1 MEWDRRTFVKF
12 AVGGVLGFASSP
24 FIPKLQDDA
33 AIWTQNW
40 SWVPVPENGELAFAN
55 SVNPETGTA
64 VRARI
69 IKGRLTGQRLIK
81 VEGNPQHPLFRG
93 GVIPQDASS
102 SQQLYNGLVRVDAPI
117 IRESKTGLRSRVSAD
132 KALDFLAGKLKAL
145 QAENQAHTLG
155 VLARDP
161 DSVAGEMLMRLMAAY
176 GSANLIFLPRA
187 DDNLALAGWL
197 MFGQPAIGFD
207 LPASDCVISFGTPLL
222 EGFGAPVAVR
232 HAFSGWR
239 DRGSKLIQVEPRASV
254 TASRSD
260 LWLACKPG
268 TEGLVALGLGAILL
282 EQGAYDRDLMENS
295 LGFSQVPGGGFKEL
309 LQKEYGPDRVAKL
322 SGVPVEKL
330 KQAAKLFI
338 QAKRPVAVCGP
349 GAAAE
354 PGRLYDF
361 MSVLA
366 LNAMRGTL
374 GRPGGVLVR
383 RPLDLRPL
391 GPELAPPAQAPLD
404 GRDQH
409 PLKVP
414 DAVTMAERALAGD
427 PYGLGALIVVNCNP
441 AFSGPNP
448 ELMKELCR
456 QVPLLVCIST
466 YLDETAAMADIVLPA
481 AQFLEGWGDC
491 QSPYGQAV
499 SSYGIHKPL
508 VSAFPQ
514 AKSTGDWLLGLAARL
529 GGPVARA
536 LPFED
541 TASALQVRCAGLGD
555 FAELAQKSFV
565 VQDKPA
571 YGQFPFQT
579 DSGKLELFAM
589 SLRDAMV
596 KNAGSEKALV
606 EELRKLAVAGDP
618 FTAFM
623 PHYEPPAALGRV
635 DSRYPLLMAAVPSL
649 RTGNGSQPM
658 SPYMLKI
665 LDDTTLA
672 DKDRLVVE
680 MNPATAAKLHLQEGE
695 EVEIASPAGSLRAKL
710 HLYNGAAP
718 GMVFAPVGLG
728 HQVFGMYLKNKGEN
742 FFAAAQVFQD
752 PLSGLPQWG
761 LTPVRIG
768 KARGVSHV

>member
-12 AVGGVLGFASSP
+12 AVGGVLGIASSP
-24 FIPKLQDDA
+24 LIPKLQDDV

-55 SVNPETGTA
+55 SVNPATGTA

-81 VEGNPQHPLFRG
+81 VEGNPEHPICQG

-117 IRESKTGLRSRVSAD
+117 IREGKTGLRSRVSAE

-145 QAENQAHTLG
+145 QAAGQAHTLG
-155 VLARDP
+155 ALARDP
-161 DSVAGEMLMRLMAAY
+161 QSVDGEMLMRFMAAY
-176 GSANLIFLPRA
+176 GSSNLVFMPSAA
-187 DDNLALAGWL
+187 DTLALAGWL
-197 MFGQPAIGFD
+197 MFGQTEIGFD

-232 HAFSGWR
+232 QAFSGWR
-239 DRGSKLIQVEPRASV
+239 DRGAKLIQVEPRASV

-268 TEGLVALGLGAILL
+268 TEGLVALGLCAILL
-282 EQGAYDRDLMENS
+282 EQGAYAKDLIEDS
-295 LGFSQVPGGGFKEL
+295 LGFSGVPGGGFKDL
-309 LQKEYGPDRVAKL
+309 LQKQYGPDRVAKL

-338 QAKRPVAVCGP
+338 QAKQPVAVCGP
-349 GAAAE
+349 GPAGE

-361 MSVLA
+361 MAVLA
-366 LNAMRGTL
+366 LNAMRGNL

-383 RPLDLRPL
+383 QPL
-391 GPELAPPAQAPLD
+391 GLKTLGPPLPPPSNPPLD
-404 GRDQH
+404 GRDKH

-414 DAVTMAERALAGD
+414 DPVTTAARALEGD

-441 AFSGPNP
+441 AYSGPAP
-448 ELMKELCR
+448 ALMQELCQ

-481 AQFLEGWGDC
+481 ADFLEGWGDC

-499 SSYGIHKPL
+499 ASYGIHRPL

-514 AKSTGDWLLGLAARL
+514 AKSAGDWLLGLAARL
-529 GGPVARA
+529 GGPVAQA
-536 LPFED
+536 LPFKD
-541 TASALQVRCAGLGD
+541 TGEALQARCAGLGD
-555 FAELAQKSFV
+555 FEKLAQQSFA
-565 VQDKPA
+565 VQAKPA
-571 YGQFPFQT
+571 YGQFEFKT
-579 DSGKLELFAM
+579 ASGKLELFAM
-589 SLRDAMV
+589 GLRDAMV
-596 KNAGSEKALV
+596 KNAGSEEALV
-606 EELRKLAVAGDP
+606 NELKKLSVAGDA

-623 PHYEPPAALGRV
+623 PHYEPPAALGQV
-635 DSRYPLLMAAVPSL
+635 GSRYPLLMAAVPSL
-649 RTGNGSQPM
+649 RTGDGSQPM

-665 LDDTTLA
+665 LDDITLA

-695 EVEIASPAGSLRAKL
+695 AVEIVSPAGSMRAKV
-710 HLYNGAAP
+710 HLFAGAAP

-728 HQVFGMYLKNKGEN
+728 HQAFGMYLKNKGEN
-742 FFAAAQVFQD
+742 FFAAAQVSQD

-761 LTPVRIG
+761 LTPVSVR